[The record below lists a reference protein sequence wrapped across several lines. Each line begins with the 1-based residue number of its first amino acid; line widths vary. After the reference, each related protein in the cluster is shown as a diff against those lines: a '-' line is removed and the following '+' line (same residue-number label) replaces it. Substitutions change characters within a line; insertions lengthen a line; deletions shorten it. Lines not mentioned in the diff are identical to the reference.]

1 MGSSCHLFFHT
12 NLIFKVSERNRL
24 VLWSVC
30 TGQWFMGIVIDQISQ
45 TQTSMVLLSQD
56 WHSTQTHSL
65 WLFRTLAFVWPEK
78 LLEPCSEQSSQAHYF
93 WLGNRS
99 PLTFIP
105 YLLHF
110 LWCGSWSYIAPFP
123 STLNSSF
130 SSLSYPRFLHLHK
143 HLQRPHICH
152 YSYLYSRLF
161 WRRVAGFRS
170 GRGHSASHL

>member
-1 MGSSCHLFFHT
+1 MECLYWPVIHGDCHRSDIRDTDLHGAAQPA
-12 NLIFKVSERNRL
+12 L
-24 VLWSVC
+24 
-30 TGQWFMGIVIDQISQ
+30 
-45 TQTSMVLLSQD
+45 TQY
-56 WHSTQTHSL
+56 THAHRHRL
-65 WLFRTLAFVWPEK
+65 WLFRTLAFVWPW
-78 LLEPCSEQSSQAHYF
+78 QAVRAVF
-93 WLGNRS
+93 WTKQPGACFLWFGGNRS

-105 YLLHF
+105 HLI
-110 LWCGSWSYIAPFP
+110 LWCGSWSYRALFP

-130 SSLSYPRFLHLHK
+130 SSLSYPHFLHLHK